1 MKSLFVDKNFRPC
14 GQRRRGE
21 YLKVIFTSYKQLE
34 LNIDRQLETQKD
46 KLIWDRSEWYKS
58 FVQSQNNVMMFDT
71 KSRLNKMSQEF
82 SGLIFDDCGQKSQGR
97 NFPAYFPW
105 MAQVKLGSLHWT
117 WSDLDWPMSK
127 HQPHR
132 SRDQY
137 WPSESQAWSILGSQ
151 EEFKCLVT
159 LKFLFEWKIYLSSPC
174 LNPQDQNLNQPT
186 LELHIIDNRV
196 TIIYQTPG

>member
-117 WSDLDWPMSK
+117 WGDLDWPMSK
-127 HQPHR
+127 HHPRPIKAQHQVTWPK
-132 SRDQY
+132 Y

-151 EEFKCLVT
+151 EEFECPVIQVSFWVENVFIKPMSQ
-159 LKFLFEWKIYLSSPC
+159 SSKP
-174 LNPQDQNLNQPT
+174 NPNQ
-186 LELHIIDNRV
+186 
-196 TIIYQTPG
+196 QT